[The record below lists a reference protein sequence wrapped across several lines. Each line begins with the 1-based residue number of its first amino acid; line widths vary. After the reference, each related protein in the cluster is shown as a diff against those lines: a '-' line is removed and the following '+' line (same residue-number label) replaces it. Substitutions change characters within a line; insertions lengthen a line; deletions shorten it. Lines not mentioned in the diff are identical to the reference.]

1 MRVVSMSVILVTN
14 RSGRTR
20 KIHLGLW
27 QGLLV
32 VLVLLAAIGG
42 AAYWGMQQA
51 QRDTS
56 ELSMVKVMQKQL
68 AEQQQALERSRREAE
83 ENLNALAVR
92 LGEMKAHVIRLDAL
106 GQRLIKK
113 AKLSEG
119 EFDFENPPA
128 QGGPIAA
135 DGRGQSI
142 RIDDFIASLDAM
154 EQQLEHRALQLSV
167 LETLLLNRELQDE
180 VFPQGRPIKR
190 GWISSYF
197 GYRTDPFN
205 GRIAHHDGIDLAGEM
220 GSDVIAVAAGVVT
233 WAGNRYGYGRLVEI
247 NHGNG
252 YVTRYGHNQ
261 KINVKVG
268 QTVKKGE
275 VIAQMGSSGR
285 STGPHVHFEVI
296 KNNRVVDPM
305 KYIRASR

>member
-1 MRVVSMSVILVTN
+1 MMSLILVTN
-14 RSGRTR
+14 RCGRTR
-20 KIHLGLW
+20 KFTLGVW
-27 QGLLV
+27 QGALLLLA
-32 VLVLLAAIGG
+32 LVLMIAG
-42 AAYWGMQQA
+42 AAYWGMQHPLREAPEQ
-51 QRDTS
+51 TM
-56 ELSMVKVMQKQL
+56 LKVMRQQL
-68 AEQQQALERSRREAE
+68 AEQEQALQQARAEAE
-83 ENLNALAVR
+83 ENLNALALR
-92 LGEMKAHVIRLDAL
+92 LGEVKAHVIRLDAL
-106 GQRLIKK
+106 GQRLIEK
-113 AKLSEG
+113 ANLSKG

-128 QGGPIAA
+128 QGGPVSGE
-135 DGRGQSI
+135 GRGKAMAVS
-142 RIDDFIASLDAM
+142 DFIGGLDAM
-154 EQQLEHRALQLSV
+154 ERQLEHRALQLDV
-167 LETLLLNRELQDE
+167 LETLLMNRELHDE

-205 GRIAHHDGIDLAGEM
+205 GRIAHHDGIDLAGEL
-220 GSDVIAVAAGVVT
+220 GSDVIAVASGVVT
-233 WAGNRYGYGRLVEI
+233 WAGKRYGYGNLVEI

-296 KNNRVVDPM
+296 KNSRVVDPM
-305 KYIRASR
+305 RYIRASR